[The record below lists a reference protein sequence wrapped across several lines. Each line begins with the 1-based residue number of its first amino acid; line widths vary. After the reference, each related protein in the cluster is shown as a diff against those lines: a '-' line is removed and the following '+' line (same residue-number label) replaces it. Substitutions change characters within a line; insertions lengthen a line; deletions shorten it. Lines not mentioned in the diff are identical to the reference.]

1 LFLKSEQPL
10 ILASTSAYR
19 RELLGRLGLSFGVQ
33 APDVDESPVPGEHP
47 RALAARLAL
56 AKARTVSLRAPQ
68 AWVIG
73 SDQIA
78 VRDDAILGKPLRR
91 ERCIEQLSASSGRRV
106 QFLTA
111 VALVQSEP
119 RREFQFVDTTWVSF
133 RTLDASS
140 IARYVE
146 REQPFDCA
154 GGFKCEGLGISL
166 FDSIETVD
174 PTALIGL
181 PLIALSRL
189 LREAGYQVP

>member
-19 RELLGRLGLSFGVQ
+19 RQLLGRLGLPFSAQ
-33 APDVDESPVPGEHP
+33 APDIDESPLPAEHP
-47 RALAARLAL
+47 SALVARLAL
-56 AKARTVSLRAPQ
+56 AKARTVSLEAPQ

-78 VRDDAILGKPLRR
+78 VRGDAILGKPLRR
-91 ERCIEQLSASSGRRV
+91 ERCIEQLSGSSGHRV

-111 VALVQSEP
+111 VALVQSDP
-119 RREFQFVDTTWVSF
+119 RRELQFVDTTWVSF

-146 REQPFDCA
+146 RERPFDCA

-166 FDSIETVD
+166 FDSIETAD

>member
-1 LFLKSEQPL
+1 MFLKSEQPL

-19 RELLGRLGLSFGVQ
+19 RELLGRLGLPFGVQ
-33 APDVDESPVPGEHP
+33 TPDIDESWRPGEHP
-47 RALAARLAL
+47 TALVGRLAL
-56 AKARTVSLRAPQ
+56 AKARKVSSGTPG

-78 VRDDAILGKPLRR
+78 VRDKDILGKPLERQ
-91 ERCIEQLSASSGRRV
+91 RCIEQLSASSGQRLE
-106 QFLTA
+106 FLTA
-111 VALVQSEP
+111 VALVKSGPSQ
-119 RREFQFVDTTWVSF
+119 EFQVVDSTWVTF
-133 RTLDASS
+133 RTLDRPS
-140 IARYVE
+140 IERYVD

-166 FDSIETVD
+166 FDSIETLD

-189 LREAGYQVP
+189 LRKAGYPVP